1 MCRTDLETIRTMAD
15 QVRRRERGKKR
26 ELLLLRQ
33 ELRIRAGLAPD
44 SAADETAAGTSA
56 GAAALPNLPLELPPD
71 REARLA
77 SKAAA
82 QVAREA
88 ATLISAQVLVD
99 PSDPSDRA
107 PWDGEAGP
115 SSAAASRPAEKR
127 ESLHLPGA
135 SQPSSLRF
143 NTHRLDKGIQKFF
156 LIPCMRILARVH
168 LWSNYC
174 RTEIACWDL
183 DKSHQAP

>member
-1 MCRTDLETIRTMAD
+1 MGLCRTELETIRTMAD

-33 ELRIRAGLAPD
+33 ELRTRAGLGSDAANEAAAGLSNT
-44 SAADETAAGTSA
+44 SAAHQG
-56 GAAALPNLPLELPPD
+56 LPSELPPD

-99 PSDPSDRA
+99 PSNPSDQA
-107 PWDGEAGP
+107 PWGDEAGP
-115 SSAAASRPAEKR
+115 SSALRPADKR
-127 ESLHLPGA
+127 ESLHQPGTRYQ
-135 SQPSSLRF
+135 S
-143 NTHRLDKGIQKFF
+143 
-156 LIPCMRILARVH
+156 
-168 LWSNYC
+168 Y
-174 RTEIACWDL
+174 
-183 DKSHQAP
+183 